1 MMKARVLGVRRPLQ
15 HERFSIEGILCE
27 MVRRHWRAVRTTAS
41 ATLSY
46 FRPRVRSVA
55 GRFSLRRQGVGA
67 PAQGGLARPR
77 LS

>member
-1 MMKARVLGVRRPLQ
+1 MLSVRRPLQ

-27 MVRRHWRAVRTTAS
+27 MVRRHWRAERTTA

-67 PAQGGLARPR
+67 AAQGGLARPR
-77 LS
+77 LA